1 MFWMAI
7 LMALPLLG
15 LALFWLL
22 PWRTALGPYL
32 VLVAVSLFFDS
43 LMMRG
48 MRTPV
53 QGRLRDMIGST
64 AVVHNWR
71 GDQGQVVW
79 KDEFWLAHTQDGR
92 SLMAG
97 DRVVIE
103 SISGLTLNVVPFG
116 SELDARP
123 GR

>member
-7 LMALPLLG
+7 LMALPVLG

-22 PWRTALGPYL
+22 PWRTALAPYL
-32 VLVAVSLFFDS
+32 VLVAVSLFFDL

-48 MRTPV
+48 MRAPV
-53 QGRLRDMIGST
+53 HGRTRDMIGST

-79 KDEFWLAHTQDGR
+79 KDEFWLAHTSDGSR
-92 SLMAG
+92 LIAG

-103 SISGLTLNVVPFG
+103 SISGLILTVVPFA
-116 SELDARP
+116 SEQHDP
-123 GR
+123 GF